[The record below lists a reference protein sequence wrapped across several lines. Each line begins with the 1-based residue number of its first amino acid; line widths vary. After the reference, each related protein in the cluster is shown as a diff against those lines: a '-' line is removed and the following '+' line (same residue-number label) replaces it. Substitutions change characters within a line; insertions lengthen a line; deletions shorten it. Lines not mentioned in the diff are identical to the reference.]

1 MANELRLSLGQ
12 TGQTVTGRLYQAAV
26 QVGADFPLLE
36 VAGQGG
42 FYTGNM
48 PAVGAGSYDVLFF
61 ANGVLRGSGNLAWS
75 GTAELDFSTVNG
87 SGGATAVQI
96 RQELDTNSV
105 KLANLDATVS
115 SRLAAAGYTAPTIP
129 PTAASIRAE
138 LDTNSTRLANL
149 DATVSSRLAA
159 SGYVAAPTVVQVRQ
173 ELDTN
178 SVKLANLDATVSSR
192 LSAAGYTAPTI
203 PPTVALIRAEL
214 DTNSTRLANLDA
226 TISSRLAASGYVPA
240 PTVVQVRQELD
251 TNSVRLQ
258 GVVNSSDLSAATSVV
273 LAAVGSPLQSSDY
286 VPACSAD
293 AIASATATVLFV
305 DGTTNRLK
313 VNPDHSVNSSG
324 AVGGAITNYI
334 TIPAAVAIA
343 SQSPAVITS
352 IRGDT
357 LRIELPLM
365 GDLRGRTRCIM
376 TAKRNLTDT
385 DAQAVLQVIEGT
397 GLTCLNGA
405 AATSTD
411 LAQLVITDEIT
422 GAATLVIEAPATAK
436 LNVGDLVWD
445 VQAMR
450 ATGIVTPISGML
462 TVIADVTQTIT

>member
-12 TGQTVTGRLYQAAV
+12 SGQTVTGRLYQAAV
-26 QVGADFPLLE
+26 QVGTDFPLLE

-87 SGGATAVQI
+87 SSGPTAVQI

-105 KLANLDATVS
+105 KLSNLDVTVS
-115 SRLAAAGYTAPTIP
+115 SRLAAAVYTAPTIP
-129 PTAASIRAE
+129 PTA
-138 LDTNSTRLANL
+138 
-149 DATVSSRLAA
+149 
-159 SGYVAAPTVVQVRQ
+159 
-173 ELDTN
+173 
-178 SVKLANLDATVSSR
+178 
-192 LSAAGYTAPTI
+192 
-203 PPTVALIRAEL
+203 ALIRAEL

-293 AIASATATVLFV
+293 AIASATAKVLFV

-324 AVGGAITNYI
+324 AVGGAIANYI

-357 LRIELPLM
+357 LRIALPMM

-411 LAQLVITDEIT
+411 LAQLLITDEIT